1 MAPVLPVIISVA
13 GVLVRTTKSQL
24 PKLLGRFK
32 NSRQIKSPNQK
43 QIDEAKRLDGSFSNF
58 GKGDKSTLVKSDRAK
73 PSFMEKL
80 TGRGTSKGQD
90 RIGNVGQ
97 KTGMSARNK
106 FKLAGETVKL
116 ASVAALEREFRLSA
130 TMKRKLKQARTQS
143 QYDTLVRMVIAE
155 EKAKRKNLGS
165 KSDKAKD
172 IKLSKYTITD
182 KLANGSNGKIK
193 KPLRKPK
200 DIDKIGTV
208 RVPLRKPKSMK

>member
-106 FKLAGETVKL
+106 FKLAAESLKV

-200 DIDKIGTV
+200 EIDKIGTV
-208 RVPLRKPKSMK
+208 RVPLRKPKGMK

>member
-43 QIDEAKRLDGSFSNF
+43 QIDEAKRLDGSYSNF
-58 GKGDKSTLVKSDRAK
+58 GKGDKSTLIKKDTK
-73 PSFMEKL
+73 HPSFMEKL
-80 TGRGTSKGQD
+80 TSRGITKRQSQ
-90 RIGNVGQ
+90 IGNVGQ
-97 KTGMSARNK
+97 QTGMSARNK
-106 FKLAGETVKL
+106 FKLAAESLKV

-130 TMKRKLKQARTQS
+130 TMKKKLKEAKTQS
-143 QYDTLVRMVIAE
+143 QYDTLVRLVLAE
-155 EKAKRKNLGS
+155 EKAKRQNLGS

-182 KLANGSNGKIK
+182 KLANGSNDKIK

-200 DIDKIGTV
+200 EIDKIGTV
-208 RVPLRKPKSMK
+208 RVPLRKPKGMK

>member
-1 MAPVLPVIISVA
+1 MAPVLPIIISVA

-58 GKGDKSTLVKSDRAK
+58 GKGDKSTLVKADRAK

-116 ASVAALEREFRLSA
+116 AGVAGIAALDRELKLSA
-130 TMKRKLKQARTQS
+130 SMKRRLKQARTQS
-143 QYDTLVRMVIAE
+143 QYDTLVRLAIAE
-155 EKAKRKNLGS
+155 QKQKEKDKK
-165 KSDKAKD
+165 KSS
-172 IKLSKYTITD
+172 LN
-182 KLANGSNGKIK
+182 ANKSKIK
-193 KPLRKPK
+193 KPLKKPK
-200 DIDKIGTV
+200 DIDKIGAV
-208 RVPLRKPKSMK
+208 RKPLRKPKGMK

>member
-13 GVLVRTTKSQL
+13 GVLIRTTKSQL

-32 NSRQIKSPNQK
+32 NAKQVKNPSPK
-43 QIDEAKRLDGSFSNF
+43 QLDEAKRLDGSYSNF
-58 GKGDKSTLVKSDRAK
+58 GKGDKSTLIKKDTK
-73 PSFMEKL
+73 HPSFMEKL
-80 TGRGTSKGQD
+80 TQKGITKRQSK
-90 RIGNVGQ
+90 IGNVGQ
-97 KTGMSARNK
+97 QTGMSARNK

-130 TMKRKLKQARTQS
+130 TMKKKLKEAKTQS
-143 QYDTLVRMVIAE
+143 QYDTLVRLVLAE

-200 DIDKIGTV
+200 EIDKIGTV
-208 RVPLRKPKSMK
+208 RVPLRKPKGMK